1 MPIIMGDDDYEAL
14 CERLRSQTYKGKSQP
29 DWSFEDYWS
38 YIYDTFRP
46 GTVLTV
52 EMLIILGMWQRMAY
66 DRMEKRH

>member
-1 MPIIMGDDDYEAL
+1 MGEIDFDIVLIRIRE
-14 CERLRSQTYKGKSQP
+14 QTYKGKAQP

-52 EMLIILGMWQRMAY
+52 EMLVILGMWQRLAY
-66 DRMEKRH
+66 ERMQHDDA